1 MDESITFDLN
11 DDGDVVDTTGV
22 EILSDENGDLQIT
35 RQQV

>member
-22 EILSDENGDLQIT
+22 EILSDKNGDLQIT